1 MEVMY
6 ILTSPLGICQQRTDF
21 GNLEGIVR
29 LIARLLAHF
38 LVGSHN
44 VGISRFTYQIHR
56 LIRLTPFW
64 FVLLFV
70 GSKSPANRGVRLTTP
85 DVLITRSTNCN
96 LPKHALRCSLRCHK
110 LRQIRSELRRA
121 DIGCST

>member
-6 ILTSPLGICQQRTDF
+6 ILTSPLGICHQRTDF

-38 LVGSHN
+38 CVGSQY

-70 GSKSPANRGVRLTTP
+70 GSKSPANP
-85 DVLITRSTNCN
+85 HYKPTR
-96 LPKHALRCSLRCHK
+96 
-110 LRQIRSELRRA
+110 RSSDLCER
-121 DIGCST
+121 